1 MANRYTI
8 STVFKGIDNMT
19 KPVRKMTGSIH
30 KMTESTEAGLRKID
44 AATSKVTASLFDVGK
59 KSAQGIAALS
69 TALVVGAGAVNQM
82 KFESDNMT
90 RAMGGNIE
98 TAEAVTSAIKSV
110 GLSAENVTDLYEE
123 MNNKLGESAGIEE
136 ITAVTESLGI
146 LGLQFNEIKKLS
158 PDDQFKAITDAA
170 LKMEDA
176 TQAAAAADIL
186 MGGEANKI
194 ISTLRLQG
202 KSMEDI
208 TKNYQMMNFRT
219 DQSRKGAEDM
229 AKAQSTTAKIIGSLT
244 QEVSGLIGK
253 ALAPMITKFN
263 EFMINNKELISQNLD
278 KLFNSIGN
286 SVGDV
291 GQHMETLIGWIGDL
305 GANFSEFLKW
315 AKWVGS
321 FTAIIVSLSIA
332 LKVVTLAV
340 TAFNIAMAI
349 AASPIALLVA
359 GVVALGV
366 ALAYVAKKVY
376 DNWNPIKDYFVNL
389 WESIK
394 TTVNIGVQMVK
405 SMFDWSP
412 MEFVKAQWDGISA
425 WFSDM
430 WESIKTTFNIGF
442 EFVKTAFS
450 WSPLGMIIENW
461 SGITDYFAGLFDG
474 IAEMYQSTVGA
485 VMGKVNAAKD
495 FFGFGDDTETE
506 VNRSMTIDTNNVIT
520 PQERISRSINEN
532 RETFD
537 INVTGQSGATV
548 SSPMQSPRLNL
559 INTGN

>member
-1 MANRYTI
+1 MASKYTI
-8 STVFKGIDNMT
+8 STVFRGIDNMS
-19 KPVRKMTGSIH
+19 KPVRKMTGSIQ
-30 KMTESTEAGLRKID
+30 KMTEKTEVGLRKID
-44 AATSKVTASLFDVGK
+44 AATSKVTESMFGVGK
-59 KSAQGIAALS
+59 KAALGIAGLTS
-69 TALVVGAGAVNQM
+69 ALVVGAGAVNQM
-82 KFESDNMT
+82 KLESDNMT

-98 TAEAVTSAIKSV
+98 TAEAVTSAIKSI
-110 GLSAENVTDLYEE
+110 GLNAENVTDLYEE

-158 PDDQFKAITDAA
+158 PDEQFKAITDAA

-229 AKAQSTTAKIIGSLT
+229 AKAQSKTAKIIGSLT

-315 AKWVGS
+315 AKWVGALAL
-321 FTAIIVSLSIA
+321 AITGLMVA
-332 LKVVTLAV
+332 LKLFIGVMTAV
-340 TAFNIAMAI
+340 NLVMANPII
-349 AASPIALLVA
+349 AAVVLTVA
-359 GVVALGV
+359 
-366 ALAYVAKKVY
+366 ALAGAAYLVY
-376 DNWNPIKDYFVNL
+376 KN
-389 WESIK
+389 
-394 TTVNIGVQMVK
+394 
-405 SMFDWSP
+405 
-412 MEFVKAQWDGISA
+412 WDGISA

-461 SGITDYFAGLFDG
+461 SGITDYFAGLFGG
-474 IAEMYQSTVGA
+474 IADMYQSTVGA

-495 FFGFGDDTETE
+495 FFGFGDDTDTE
-506 VNRSMTIDTNNVIT
+506 VSRSMTIDTNNVVT

-537 INVTGQSGATV
+537 INVTGQNGATV

>member
-1 MANRYTI
+1 M
-8 STVFKGIDNMT
+8 
-19 KPVRKMTGSIH
+19 
-30 KMTESTEAGLRKID
+30 GLEFR
-44 AATSKVTASLFDVGK
+44 
-59 KSAQGIAALS
+59 
-69 TALVVGAGAVNQM
+69 
-82 KFESDNMT
+82 
-90 RAMGGNIE
+90 NI
-98 TAEAVTSAIKSV
+98 
-110 GLSAENVTDLYEE
+110 
-123 MNNKLGESAGIEE
+123 
-136 ITAVTESLGI
+136 
-146 LGLQFNEIKKLS
+146 QKLS
-158 PDDQFKAITDAA
+158 PDEQFKAITDAA

-315 AKWVGS
+315 AKWVGI
-321 FTAIIVSLSIA
+321 FVASLTVLSVA
-332 LKVVTLAV
+332 LKTITVLV
-340 TAFNIAMAI
+340 TAFNLAMAANPIVWVI
-349 AASPIALLVA
+349 AGITAA
-359 GVVALGV
+359 VVGLGFAV
-366 ALAYVAKKVY
+366 KYIH
-376 DNWNPIKDYFVNL
+376 DNWG
-389 WESIK
+389 SISDWFSGMWDSIA
-394 TTVNIGVQMVK
+394 TTFNIGVQMVK

-412 MEFVKAQWDGISA
+412 IEFVKAQWDGVTSY
-425 WFSDM
+425 FS
-430 WESIKTTFNIGF
+430 N
-442 EFVKTAFS
+442 
-450 WSPLGMIIENW
+450 
-461 SGITDYFAGLFDG
+461 LFGG
-474 IAEMYQSTVGA
+474 IADMYQSTVGA

-495 FFGFGDDTETE
+495 FFGFGDDTDTK
-506 VNRSMTIDTNNVIT
+506 VNRSMTIDTNNVVT

-537 INVTGQSGATV
+537 INVTGQNGATV